1 MNIVK
6 IYMNNIKKRSF
17 MIRIEDICSFEK
29 LSAEE
34 VIYLLVSFLEF
45 SNVFLTLK

>member
-6 IYMNNIKKRSF
+6 IYMNNIKRRSF
-17 MIRIEDICSFEK
+17 MNRIEEIYSHEK

-34 VIYLLVSFLEF
+34 VIHFLASFLA
-45 SNVFLTLK
+45 LK